1 MKLLTGSTPLEK
13 AKLRQAAYAEIIRQI
28 REMKVPDD
36 WLTFYSRAM
45 LGDTLIRQKK
55 FAEAEP
61 LLLSGYEGMKAR
73 EFSIPRSVQK
83 RLAEAGSRLIVLYD
97 AWGKKDKAD
106 EWRKRLSAS
115 R

>member
-1 MKLLTGSTPLEK
+1 
-13 AKLRQAAYAEIIRQI
+13 
-28 REMKVPDD
+28 
-36 WLTFYSRAM
+36 M

-61 LLLSGYEGMKAR
+61 LLLSAYEGMKAAR
-73 EFSIPRSVQK
+73 IQYPRMASPK

-97 AWGKKDKAD
+97 TWGKKDKAD
-106 EWRKRLSAS
+106 EWRKRIGTAK